1 MFHRILLA
9 WDGSKPARHALDW
22 AIDLARRYDADIVA
36 VSVAYSPTHA
46 ETSEDAAESVEAAR
60 EHLQGTL
67 GSLRDRAERVGVDL
81 EHVIIEGD
89 HPSEQIVK
97 YAHQH
102 GFDLVVTGRHKT
114 GRAGR
119 LLLHGLAERFAEHSD
134 LPVLIVG
141 EPNGD

>member
-9 WDGSKPARHALDW
+9 WDGSKPARHALDV

-36 VSVAYSPTHA
+36 ISVAYSPAHA
-46 ETSEDAAESVEAAR
+46 ETSEDMNESVEAAR

-67 GSLRDRAERVGVDL
+67 ESLRDRADRVGVEL

-89 HPSEQIVK
+89 HPSDQIVA
-97 YAHQH
+97 YAHEH
-102 GFDLVVTGRHKT
+102 GFDLVVTGRHKI

-119 LLLHGLAERFAEHSD
+119 LLLHGLAERFAEKSD
-134 LPVLIVG
+134 IAVLIVG
-141 EPNGD
+141 EANGD